1 MFEKGIVDAA
11 KVTRSAL
18 QNAASI
24 AAMVLTTET
33 ADHRP
38 ARAEAGRAR
47 RRRRL
52 WRRGHGLLAQ
62 GPRTATSSRTVLALI
77 RARAV
82 LGVGATN
89 FEQFQSERLD
99 PGQDAMERPERPR
112 HAASSPLLAA
122 SRACNHRAMGGPGE
136 IDETP
141 TLVIPIVPDR
151 SPAQTTPSRSAI
163 IKRALVVLAV
173 VVVVFGIVLPRL
185 IDFGAVRDAL
195 AALTA
200 GQLALLAAASAVA
213 YVVNA
218 GPYRV
223 LVHGLTWPR
232 AVGSDMAARA
242 VVSTVPGPTDV
253 ATRFVLYRQWEIP
266 TDVATAGIVFAAL
279 FETFSI
285 LALPPIATVGVLLSG
300 GPTSE
305 RALPFAL
312 LSLLVLIAGALLLLT
327 IVRSYRLARTIGE
340 WLDRVARRLWTLFRR
355 TPPEQIVER
364 VLDLR
369 VRAKAMLSRHGL
381 LGFAAAVGA
390 KLAWFLVLEVALWCV
405 GIGPDVLPPS
415 AVLASMAVVGIVAL
429 IPITPGAVGIT
440 EVAYIGVLSSVAPG
454 LTEELTAAILLY
466 RIAQWLVPIPIGW
479 VLLIVMRRGHWG
491 EVFEA
496 PDVAPGATAL
506 VEP

>member
-1 MFEKGIVDAA
+1 M
-11 KVTRSAL
+11 
-18 QNAASI
+18 
-24 AAMVLTTET
+24 
-33 ADHRP
+33 
-38 ARAEAGRAR
+38 
-47 RRRRL
+47 
-52 WRRGHGLLAQ
+52 
-62 GPRTATSSRTVLALI
+62 
-77 RARAV
+77 
-82 LGVGATN
+82 
-89 FEQFQSERLD
+89 SER
-99 PGQDAMERPERPR
+99 E
-112 HAASSPLLAA
+112 AS
-122 SRACNHRAMGGPGE
+122 
-136 IDETP
+136 T
-141 TLVIPIVPDR
+141 VIPIE
-151 SPAQTTPSRSAI
+151 PAQATPSRGAI
-163 IKRALVVLAV
+163 LKRALVVLAV

-195 AALTA
+195 SALTA
-200 GQLALLAAASAVA
+200 GQLAVLAAASVVA

-253 ATRFVLYRQWEIP
+253 ATRFVLYRQWDIP
-266 TDVATAGIVFAAL
+266 VDVATAGIVFAAL
-279 FETFSI
+279 FETFSDPGP
-285 LALPPIATVGVLLSG
+285 AAHRHHRRALSG

-327 IVRSYRLARTIGE
+327 IVRSERLARTLGE
-340 WLDRVARRLWTLFRR
+340 WLDRIARRVWTLFRR
-355 TPPEQIVER
+355 TPPARIVER
-364 VLDLR
+364 MLDLR

-381 LGFAAAVGA
+381 LGFSAAIGA
-390 KLAWFLVLEVALWCV
+390 KLAWFVVLEVALWCV

-454 LTEELTAAILLY
+454 MTEELTAAILLY

-479 VLLIVMRRGHWG
+479 LLLLVMRRDHWG
-491 EVFEA
+491 DLFEA
-496 PDVAPGATAL
+496 PELAPVPIAV